1 MSLGVPVKG
10 RRCLGL
16 PLHVRSVEVHVVK
29 STSYPVLSVPLKSV
43 DQGPGRVSD
52 HIHSVDDDRCM
63 ARMYSTQSVAVFL
76 YFRRRLNVHAHIL
89 KPLR

>member
-1 MSLGVPVKG
+1 MSLRVPVKG

-29 STSYPVLSVPLKSV
+29 PTSYPVLSMPLESV

-52 HIHSVDDDRCM
+52 HIHSVDDDRCV
-63 ARMYSTQSVAVFL
+63 AKDVCTQSVTIFL
-76 YFRRRLNVHAHIL
+76 RFCRRLNVHAHIL

>member
-1 MSLGVPVKG
+1 MSLRVPVKG
-10 RRCLGL
+10 CRCLGL

-43 DQGPGRVSD
+43 DQGPGSVSD
-52 HIHSVDDDRCM
+52 HIHSVDDDGCM
-63 ARMYSTQSVAVFL
+63 AKTYSTQSVTIFL
-76 YFRRRLNVHAHIL
+76 HCRLDVRTHIL